1 MGTPVATPNDLATY
15 LGVDVSID
23 RMAFALE
30 LAQELCETIV
40 SPLPAT
46 ARGVVLQVAGR
57 AFSNVNSATQ
67 VGLGSAY
74 ASLGSTGAGG
84 VGGLYLSRAEKATLR
99 RLAGRTGAFS
109 IDVLA
114 RGVSESQAVVV
125 TATAGTF
132 TLSFDG
138 AVSAPIAFDATPVV
152 LQAALEAVSTIGA
165 GNVSVAAGFVVSF
178 RNALAFRALPQLVAD
193 DSALTGTVAVATLT
207 QGEPAV
213 GGWC

>member
-1 MGTPVATPNDLATY
+1 MTLQ
-15 LGVDVSID
+15 
-23 RMAFALE
+23 LE

-40 SPLPAT
+40 DPLPAT

-57 AFSNVNSATQ
+57 MFSNVNSATQ
-67 VGLGSAY
+67 IGLGSAY

-84 VGGLYLSRAEKATLR
+84 VGGLYLSRSEKATLR

-125 TATAGTF
+125 TASAGTF
-132 TLSFDG
+132 TLAFDG
-138 AVSAPIAFDATPVV
+138 AVSDPIAFNVTPVV
-152 LQAALEAVSTIGA
+152 LQAALEGLSTIGA
-165 GNVSVAAGFVVSF
+165 GNVSVASGFVVSF